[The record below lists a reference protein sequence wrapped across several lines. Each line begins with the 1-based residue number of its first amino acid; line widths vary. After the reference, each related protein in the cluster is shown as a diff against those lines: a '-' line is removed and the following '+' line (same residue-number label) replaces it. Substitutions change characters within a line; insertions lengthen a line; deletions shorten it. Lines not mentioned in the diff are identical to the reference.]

1 MTTYSHAEIRP
12 TAHQPLATGPVF
24 DGLPEGVNAADLDFQ
39 GATDL
44 PDNTEWAIFT
54 RDSGER
60 MMVWRVESKE
70 NEMPS
75 EIESVYVVY
84 RHGANAANQ
93 SRCNKR
99 IVGTVTATSR
109 EEACERMA
117 SRVTVYRNQHLE
129 AVPFSRLGKK
139 DQQLARERDI
149 DNQIDNEAWDEVA
162 RDILAAEAGREGGE

>member
-24 DGLPEGVNAADLDFQ
+24 AGLPEGVNAADLDFQ

-70 NEMPS
+70 NEMPKRNY
-75 EIESVYVVY
+75 VYAVY
-84 RHGANAANQ
+84 RYGSNAANQ
-93 SRCNKR
+93 SLCNKR
-99 IVGTVTATSR
+99 IVGTIKAGSS
-109 EEACERMA
+109 EEACELMA